1 MIDSKRYVFGCFAA
15 ARTEMAEPE
24 KEKREQS
31 SRTPHGIIYE
41 INYNRGGRRVKEN
54 FGKTRAPPTHF
65 P

>member
-31 SRTPHGIIYE
+31 SRTPNGIIYE
-41 INYNRGGRRVKEN
+41 INYSRG
-54 FGKTRAPPTHF
+54 
-65 P
+65 